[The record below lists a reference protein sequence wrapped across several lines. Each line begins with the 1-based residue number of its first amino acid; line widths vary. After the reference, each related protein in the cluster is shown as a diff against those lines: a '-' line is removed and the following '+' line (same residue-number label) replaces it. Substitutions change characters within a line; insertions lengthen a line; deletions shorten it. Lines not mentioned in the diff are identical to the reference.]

1 MTEFFQTV
9 LNFFQMILQVD
20 VLINT
25 LALQMGVWLYALIF
39 FVIFAETGLVFMP
52 FLPGDSLL
60 FAVGALSAASPSF
73 DIRIYIPLLISASI
87 IGDSANYF
95 VGRKYGRSLFEKKH
109 FLSGLFNIKY
119 LQQTEEFYIR
129 RGQMAV
135 VIARF
140 LPIVRTLAPFVGGLT
155 KMPYRKFLFLSAG
168 GSVLWV
174 STFCLAGYF
183 FGQIPI
189 IRENFT
195 LLVMGIVALSVVPLI
210 VGFFKQC
217 LNKKST

>member
-1 MTEFFQTV
+1 MTEFFEAAI
-9 LNFFQMILQVD
+9 NFFQIILQVD

-39 FVIFAETGLVFMP
+39 FIIFAETGLVFMP

-87 IGDSANYF
+87 IGDSTNYY
-95 VGRKYGRSLFEKKH
+95 VGRKYGRNLFEKKH
-109 FLSGLFNIKY
+109 FLSRFFKIKY
-119 LQQTEEFYIR
+119 LSQTEEFYIR
-129 RGQMAV
+129 RGQIAV
-135 VIARF
+135 MIARF

-155 KMPYRKFLFLSAG
+155 KMPYRNFLFLSAT

-174 STFCLAGYF
+174 SIFCLAGYF

-195 LLVMGIVALSVVPLI
+195 LLVMGIIVLSVVPLI
-210 VGFFKQC
+210 IGFLKRVFM
-217 LNKKST
+217 KKST

>member
-1 MTEFFQTV
+1 MMEYIEAIFK
-9 LNFFQMILQVD
+9 LD
-20 VLINT
+20 VIINT
-25 LALQMGVWLYALIF
+25 LAAQMGPWLYALIF
-39 FVIFAETGLVFMP
+39 LVIFAETGLVFMP

-87 IGDSANYF
+87 IGDSTNYY
-95 VGRKYGRSLFEKKH
+95 VGRNYGRSLFEKKH
-109 FLSGLFNIKY
+109 FLSRLFNIKY
-119 LQQTEEFYIR
+119 LHQTEQFYAE
-129 RGQMAV
+129 RGRIAV
-135 VIARF
+135 MIARF

-155 KMPYRKFLFLSAG
+155 KMPYRSFISLSAL

-183 FGQIPI
+183 FGQIPV

-195 LLVMGIVALSVVPLI
+195 LLVMGIVALSLLPLFI
-210 VGFFKQC
+210 GLLKRI
-217 LNKKST
+217 LMKKNT